1 MKRRW
6 ISIITASVLAVSMLA
21 GCGGQQTADTAENA
35 AEESAGEVSETEE
48 SGEDNLKKKQ
58 GY

>member
-35 AEESAGEVSETEE
+35 AEESAGEVLS
-48 SGEDNLKKKQ
+48 LIHI
-58 GY
+58 